1 MLARASRRRCRAFTS
16 SLRVTTLKP
25 PSRHSCQTGESRTPP
40 SRRYV
45 ASTATSGCRS
55 RSPSS
60 AGVRSFRTQCLGA
73 EVRLLDVLVL
83 LQLLRV
89 VCERDLARLEDVAAV
104 RDVERHQG
112 VLLDEQDRRALRD
125 DLADPLDEDRREP
138 HRRLIEQQQLRAR
151 HQRPADRHHL
161 LLAAR
166 ERSGLLCLALGEA
179 REQLVNAVEIL
190 VDRLAVAAVGALEGA
205 NLEVLEHAQAREQPP
220 AFRRLGDAPLDDVV
234 GGGMRD
240 VAALEANPSAPRAVE
255 PVDRAERRRL
265 AGAVR
270 ADQRHD
276 LARLDLDRDALQRL
290 DRAVVG
296 VHILD
301 LEDVLRLR
309 VHAPDCPWSACLP
322 RYASITRLSFC
333 TSWGVPSA
341 IFSP

>member
-40 SRRYV
+40 SRRDV

-60 AGVRSFRTQCLGA
+60 ARVRAFRTQYPGA
-73 EVRLLDVLVL
+73 EVRLL
-83 LQLLRV
+83 
-89 VCERDLARLEDVAAV
+89 
-104 RDVERHQG
+104 
-112 VLLDEQDRRALRD
+112 
-125 DLADPLDEDRREP
+125 
-138 HRRLIEQQQLRAR
+138 
-151 HQRPADRHHL
+151 
-161 LLAAR
+161 
-166 ERSGLLCLALGEA
+166 
-179 REQLVNAVEIL
+179 EIL

-205 NLEVLEHAQAREQPP
+205 HLEVLEHAHAREQPP

-333 TSWGVPSA
+333 T
-341 IFSP
+341 